1 MYGLRVASYE
11 LVEIVNPLENSLDEH
26 SGGEYTGPMMY
37 FDISPDG
44 SRVAYSTCRHSTYS
58 HYEIMLS
65 DIDGSNVVRLTDNNH
80 VDNYPVWSPD
90 GTRIAFI
97 SDRNV
102 RVYDRYPAERLYTM
116 AADGSD
122 VRLVAL
128 ESGEQTSTVGPY
140 PPKWSPDGERLA
152 FVVYE
157 ERVWN
162 ERRDAYVGGSAVYT
176 VGADGTRFTRIAD
189 TLSEPAW
196 SPDGRRLALVV
207 PEGEYGVA
215 LYVYAP
221 DGSDPIRIAGLFTNE
236 AEQIRH
242 FNLDF
247 VYEGNVLIPWI
258 GGLSWSPDGSMILL
272 EATGVRVSVVDGHV
286 DYSLPLIL
294 TVANTSDVYARSEIA
309 RRSAAWSPDG
319 SRIAV
324 RASVLAEENMGWRDF
339 LDGSVVLYTMSREGT
354 DLRILVR
361 SVHTGVGES
370 PYLIKRRYHIPAK
383 SSETGAWGSRLVAW
397 NPNQPPADASAC
409 YAGYVVSEPR
419 GNGGLAQDCL
429 VLLRMRDTLSGSG
442 VLDWSSDTPITEWA
456 GVRVDGEPLRV
467 RGLDFYGLGE
477 NLFGRVPL
485 EVASLSELRV
495 LRVSDSQ
502 IDGPIPAELG
512 NLSSLDVL
520 DLGGNQLSGPIPP
533 ELGNLTRLN
542 ELSLESNQLTGAI
555 PVELGKLVSLRKL
568 NLAQNRLIG
577 SMPGE
582 LGNLKNLEEM
592 LLTAGNEVT
601 GCAPSVLRYV
611 EDTDLEVLGFCEE

>member
-1 MYGLRVASYE
+1 MY
-11 LVEIVNPLENSLDEH
+11 
-26 SGGEYTGPMMY
+26 
-37 FDISPDG
+37 
-44 SRVAYSTCRHSTYS
+44 
-58 HYEIMLS
+58 
-65 DIDGSNVVRLTDNNH
+65 
-80 VDNYPVWSPD
+80 
-90 GTRIAFI
+90 
-97 SDRNV
+97 
-102 RVYDRYPAERLYTM
+102 
-116 AADGSD
+116 
-122 VRLVAL
+122 
-128 ESGEQTSTVGPY
+128 ESGLLE
-140 PPKWSPDGERLA
+140 D
-152 FVVYE
+152 
-157 ERVWN
+157 
-162 ERRDAYVGGSAVYT
+162 RRAVYT
-176 VGADGTRFTRIAD
+176 VGADGSGLTRIAD

-196 SPDGRRLALVV
+196 SPDGQQIALVM

-215 LYVYAP
+215 LYVYAS
-221 DGSDPIRIAGLFTNE
+221 DGSDPIRVAGLFTNE

-242 FNLDF
+242 FNLIF
-247 VYEGNVLIPWI
+247 MYYIEENSLFPWI

-485 EVASLSELRV
+485 EV
-495 LRVSDSQ
+495 
-502 IDGPIPAELG
+502 
-512 NLSSLDVL
+512 
-520 DLGGNQLSGPIPP
+520 
-533 ELGNLTRLN
+533 
-542 ELSLESNQLTGAI
+542 
-555 PVELGKLVSLRKL
+555 
-568 NLAQNRLIG
+568 
-577 SMPGE
+577 
-582 LGNLKNLEEM
+582 
-592 LLTAGNEVT
+592 
-601 GCAPSVLRYV
+601 C
-611 EDTDLEVLGFCEE
+611 